1 MNNPNEATGAQRAG
15 WAATVGTAIA
25 LQWAVIL
32 ALAAVAWL
40 WKGNVGAVSLFLG
53 GASVALPNSVLAAWL
68 TIRVQRFGGAG
79 IAALLGGELFKLGM
93 TIALL
98 VAVVR
103 GNPGISWLALIIGL
117 VAALKAQWLALWFT
131 RRM

>member
-1 MNNPNEATGAQRAG
+1 MNNPTEANGAQRAG

-25 LQWAVIL
+25 LQWAVVL
-32 ALAAVAWL
+32 GLAAVAWI

-53 GASVALPNSVLAAWL
+53 GASVALPNSLLAAWL
-68 TIRVQRFGGAG
+68 TARVQRFGGAG
-79 IAALLGGELFKLGM
+79 VTAMLGGELMKLGM

-103 GNPGISWLALIIGL
+103 ANPGISWLALLIGL
-117 VAALKAQWLALWFT
+117 VAALKAQWLALWVT